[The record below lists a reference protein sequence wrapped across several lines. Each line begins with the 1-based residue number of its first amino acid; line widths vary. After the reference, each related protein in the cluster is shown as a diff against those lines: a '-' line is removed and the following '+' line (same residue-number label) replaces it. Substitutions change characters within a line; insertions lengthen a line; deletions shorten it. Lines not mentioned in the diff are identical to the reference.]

1 MRTAAAILA
10 GLVVLCGCASS
21 AEPPVGSQAEAEG
34 YPSLRDVPR
43 TTTAN
48 TNAAYWANVERNL
61 VAQREAMQANPR
73 NEPAPPQGTDE
84 FVEQARQE
92 LEESRQ
98 AHPDE

>member
-1 MRTAAAILA
+1 MRTAVAVLA
-10 GLVVLCGCASS
+10 GLMTLCGCASS
-21 AEPPVGSQAEAEG
+21 AEPPAGTQAEAEG
-34 YPSLRDVPR
+34 FPSLRDVPR

-61 VAQREAMQANPR
+61 VRAREEMQANPR
-73 NEPAPPQGTDE
+73 AEPAPPAGSDE